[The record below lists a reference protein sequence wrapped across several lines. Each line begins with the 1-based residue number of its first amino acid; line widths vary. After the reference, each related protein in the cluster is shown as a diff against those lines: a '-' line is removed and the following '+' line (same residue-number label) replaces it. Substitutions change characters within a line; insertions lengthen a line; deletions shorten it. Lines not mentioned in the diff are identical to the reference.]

1 MMRCGMKS
9 LLRRTFV
16 AVALVLSGCFS
27 VKLDGKY
34 RLPVRG
40 LSAWPR
46 VEVVS
51 IDGFVPQIVDGED
64 GPGIGVYA
72 VGKFL
77 VDDRPVK
84 EFTYDKYMSMG
95 LLPSFT
101 GSHKLASYD
110 SALIHTWGAAWP
122 NLFTLGFPTVCGL
135 LVNPFVE
142 AEWVNKWSKE
152 ALVGAWRYHGD
163 SCEVVR
169 EGIEEIKPVEK
180 VLLKGYTLSI
190 NGEKFHADR
199 WDGVV
204 AIDERWV
211 GHEVNMRVVSRPDE
225 LSGINAAMLN
235 SVVGTELWLT
245 IPSSV
250 KPAGG
255 NHCGDLPSPSK
266 EKQ

>member
-1 MMRCGMKS
+1 MNTRKTFARGGDFPRILGAVG
-9 LLRRTFV
+9 LLM
-16 AVALVLSGCFS
+16 LSGCFS
-27 VKLDGKY
+27 VKLDGKF
-34 RLPVRG
+34 RHAPREG
-40 LSAWPR
+40 EAGPR

-51 IDGFVPQIVDGED
+51 IDGFVPEIIDGED
-64 GPGIGVYA
+64 GASIGVYA

-84 EFTYDKYMSMG
+84 EFTYDKYMSIG

-101 GSHKLASYD
+101 GTHKHASYD

-122 NLFTLGFPTVCGL
+122 NLIALGAPTVCGL

-142 AEWVNKWSKE
+142 AEWANELSEV

-163 SCEVVR
+163 SREVVR
-169 EGIEEIKPVEK
+169 EGVEEMKPAEK
-180 VLLKGYTLSI
+180 VLLKDYTLSI
-190 NGEKFHADR
+190 NGEKFYDFR

-204 AIDERWV
+204 AIDKRWV
-211 GHEVNMRVVSRPDE
+211 GHEVNIRIVSKPGRPN
-225 LSGINAAMLN
+225 GIKAAIPD

-250 KPAGG
+250 KPAGD
-255 NHCGDLPSPSK
+255 NRKDK
-266 EKQ
+266 RQ